1 MARSHHRKKH
11 KQHLK
16 QFKTSHDS
24 AVSATSPKNKVSGKW
39 MFTIAGLLLGAA
51 IGFFATGALL
61 WIAAGAVAGT
71 ALGYWIGKR
80 VDTERSV

>member
-16 QFKTSHDS
+16 QFKTAHDTS
-24 AVSATSPKNKVSGKW
+24 VSGSSPRNRVSAKW
-39 MFTIAGLLLGAA
+39 MFTIAGLILGGA
-51 IGFFATGALL
+51 IGYFASGSMTWVAV
-61 WIAAGAVAGT
+61 GAVAGT

-80 VDTERSV
+80 IDTERSY